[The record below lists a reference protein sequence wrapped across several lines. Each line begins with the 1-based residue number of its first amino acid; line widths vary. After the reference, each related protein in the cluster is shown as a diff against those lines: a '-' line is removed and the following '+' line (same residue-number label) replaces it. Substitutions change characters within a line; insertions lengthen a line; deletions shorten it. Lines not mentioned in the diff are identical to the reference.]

1 MTLRPPPLSLQVSF
15 PQKTIYDSLRLHN
28 VSFSFFL
35 NSTCGLDGTPCEGED
50 PITEDSASAISTPD
64 VAMMGAFA
72 RARARRGGGGS

>member
-72 RARARRGGGGS
+72 RARVRRGGGG

>member
-50 PITEDSASAISTPD
+50 PITEDSA
-64 VAMMGAFA
+64 
-72 RARARRGGGGS
+72 